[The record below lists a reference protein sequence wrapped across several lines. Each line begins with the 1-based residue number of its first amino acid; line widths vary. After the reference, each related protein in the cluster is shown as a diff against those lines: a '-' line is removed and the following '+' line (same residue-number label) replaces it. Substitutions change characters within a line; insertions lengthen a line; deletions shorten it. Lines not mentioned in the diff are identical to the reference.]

1 MTEEEI
7 RKELDRVD
15 KGMKILDSDTDA
27 KGNPMDEA
35 NIERHL
41 DFIKVLLRNICEAV
55 KQEESK
61 GQKFD
66 WNLRRFY
73 QQEQLKFI

>member
-15 KGMKILDSDTDA
+15 KGMKILDSDTDS
-27 KGNPMDEA
+27 KGNPMDES
-35 NIERHL
+35 NINKHL
-41 DFIKVLLRNICEAV
+41 DFMQMLLRNVCEAV
-55 KQEESK
+55 KKEETN